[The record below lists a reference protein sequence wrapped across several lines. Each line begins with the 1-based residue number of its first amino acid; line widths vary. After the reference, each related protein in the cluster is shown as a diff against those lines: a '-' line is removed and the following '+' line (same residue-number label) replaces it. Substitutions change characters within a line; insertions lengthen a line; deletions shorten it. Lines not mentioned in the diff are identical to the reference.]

1 MWIDSKSLRAKIFL
15 LYNIIPIMRVFYSQK
30 MEQIIKKM
38 ELVQWRNTLQQNLTQ
53 KHQELSDNW
62 KTCALGER
70 IRIEGRDLKNIKELS
85 PEAIKLGY
93 DFSVALQER
102 NNDLALEIIEKIE
115 RLPTIWRD
123 ES

>member
-1 MWIDSKSLRAKIFL
+1 
-15 LYNIIPIMRVFYSQK
+15 MRVFYSQK
-30 MEQIIKKM
+30 TEQLIKKM
-38 ELVQWRNTLQQNLTQ
+38 ELVQWRAMLQEKINQR
-53 KHQELSDNW
+53 HQDLSDNW

-70 IRIEGRDLKNIKELS
+70 IKLEGRDLANLKDLS

-115 RLPTIWRD
+115 KLPTIWRN
-123 ES
+123 EL

>member
-1 MWIDSKSLRAKIFL
+1 
-15 LYNIIPIMRVFYSQK
+15 MRVFYSQK
-30 MEQIIKKM
+30 TEQLIKKM
-38 ELVQWRNTLQQNLTQ
+38 ELREWRARLQEELTQ
-53 KHQELSDNW
+53 GHQDLSDNW

-70 IRIEGRDLKNIKELS
+70 IRTEGRDLKNVKELS

-115 RLPTIWRD
+115 KLPTIWRS
-123 ES
+123 ET